1 MHLGLTP
8 IPRFRAGTFI
18 EAQAVPVCVNDLLSG
33 FPRLR
38 VGTFIEAKQRIGSGG
53 KRAAFPRLRAGTFI
67 EAQRT
72 MPRERFCQAISPP
85 SGRDFH

>member
-38 VGTFIEAKQRIGSGG
+38 VGTFIEATQRIGSGG
-53 KRAAFPRLRAGTFI
+53 KRAAFPRLPAGTLF
-67 EAQRT
+67 ESCAVCHMRQ
-72 MPRERFCQAISPP
+72 MSKISPP
-85 SGRDFH
+85 SGGDFH

>member
-38 VGTFIEAKQRIGSGG
+38 VGTFIEA
-53 KRAAFPRLRAGTFI
+53 
-67 EAQRT
+67 QRT

>member
-38 VGTFIEAKQRIGSGG
+38 VGTFIEATQRIGSGG

-67 EAQRT
+67 EACAICRKRQL
-72 MPRERFCQAISPP
+72 AKISPP
-85 SGRDFH
+85 SGGDFH

>member
-38 VGTFIEAKQRIGSGG
+38 
-53 KRAAFPRLRAGTFI
+53 AGTFI
-67 EAQRT
+67 EARALLRRYPSAARF
-72 MPRERFCQAISPP
+72 PRLRVVTFIEALEMLPP
-85 SGRDFH
+85 LSFTIHFSTFGW